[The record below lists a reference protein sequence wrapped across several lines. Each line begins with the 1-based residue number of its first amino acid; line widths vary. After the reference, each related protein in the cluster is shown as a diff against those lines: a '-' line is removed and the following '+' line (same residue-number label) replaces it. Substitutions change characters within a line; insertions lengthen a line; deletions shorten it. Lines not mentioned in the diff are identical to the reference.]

1 MKKIIA
7 IISLIVF
14 LLLVFVFFIFEKN
27 NQIEKKEQ
35 QILEKTYNISKK
47 YLALRYQTD
56 LVLFE
61 AEKYEN
67 YNDWNSSIDI
77 LLVKWQELDEESLIL
92 IDLLNDFFEP
102 DQISLGVSSVSAL
115 EKSEISAI
123 FDSAPAGKKIVT
135 LAKHLGVDA
144 KKAMAILRQDQDQ
157 VTADAWNEAGD
168 TFQKLETSATL
179 IKDGCKVAGFV
190 GGIAITG
197 GVSAIAT
204 GSMLAKATI
213 VVSGA
218 DLVLEVSDDASKIA
232 LGNHNKVSA
241 IINDVRKVTEPVA
254 TILSINEIPDNLASG
269 YQKFNS
275 VMIGL
280 EQFNSAAQEGKIVGV
295 ELPSYEKQERFANIK
310 KHKAPIYVS
319 VLSNEEDLNIFVKD
333 QNGSSGE
340 VSSDDLLDF
349 LNKPNFKDSNFNE
362 VSSDNLQ
369 KDISNNVEDNS
380 KDDNAKNIDV
390 VLENEE
396 EGSENEIVG
405 GQLEEESGDLLLTLK
420 MKPVEASNDWQATI
434 KNSLFANAPINITGD
449 KFVSTY
455 SDSFSVGSF
464 QGSGQI
470 KIEGTFDQKTRIIS
484 GKHYRKYDGL
494 YKDEPRTIVY
504 YGNFSQTIPEKGEE
518 LKINF
523 SGTVETTILN
533 GSGKPYTTENEAGV
547 SIVYVVQ

>member
-67 YNDWNSSIDI
+67 YNDWNSSIDV
-77 LLVKWQELDEESLIL
+77 LLVEWQELDEESLIL
-92 IDLLNDFFEP
+92 INLLNDFFEP

-254 TILSINEIPDNLASG
+254 TILSINEIPDNLVSG

-295 ELPSYEKQERFANIK
+295 ELPSYEKQEKFTNIK
-310 KHKAPIYVS
+310 KYKAPIYVS

-340 VSSDDLLDF
+340 VSPDDLLDF
-349 LNKPNFKDSNFNE
+349 LNEPILRDNNSNKDSN
-362 VSSDNLQ
+362 DNL
-369 KDISNNVEDNS
+369 KENILNDAENKIE
-380 KDDNAKNIDV
+380 DDNKEDV
-390 VLENEE
+390 DIILENEE
-396 EGSENEIVG
+396 ESEYEIIG
-405 GQLEEESGDLLLTLK
+405 GQLGGESDNLLLTLK

-484 GKHYRKYDGL
+484 GKHYREYDGL

-523 SGTVETTILN
+523 SGKVESTLLD
-533 GSGKPYTTENEAGV
+533 GGGKSYTTENEAGV
-547 SIVYVVQ
+547 SIIYVVQ